1 MTKKIIWLILLFN
14 LIILSY
20 WIAISN
26 FYLFTLSQSSYWLGI
41 NLFII
46 FCFTN
51 LLFYYFFKKNINKSI
66 SRKVITIIFILIGSI
81 IIYSLLLLTYNYL
94 VIYFTLIYGLFALII
109 GVIKLLPNNKLK
121 NLN

>member
-26 FYLFTLSQSSYWLGI
+26 IDLFTLSQSSYWLGI